1 MGPKFEKLRSTAHFL
16 TATWAEIEMQI
27 YVGPIAFGNADLCRP
42 NSIRFMLR
50 LVGVGLAVIISG
62 RKIQPIC

>member
-16 TATWAEIEMQI
+16 LATWAEIEMQI

-42 NSIRFMLR
+42 NSIRKCRFMS
-50 LVGVGLAVIISG
+50 A
-62 RKIQPIC
+62 Q